1 MEDPSTNIG
10 QRYCSTRWK
19 FYLVDVT
26 SICTGWKFYLFW
38 TDVTS
43 IGKDHVSPSGWVV
56 NPLYSP
62 TAYFDVETYD
72 FITQDT
78 VSLRLVVGLT
88 TTSTFEQTGVF
99 HALNSLVD
107 GQLWQYWER
116 TRNKVTS
123 TTDPALSW
131 ESIQGFLYFS

>member
-1 MEDPSTNIG
+1 MLTMIFNNVPTAVRDSLAQDLMDSVRADNLHT
-10 QRYCSTRWK
+10 
-19 FYLVDVT
+19 
-26 SICTGWKFYLFW
+26 LFLM
-38 TDVTS
+38 DAAPA
-43 IGKDHVSPSGWVV
+43 GAP
-56 NPLYSP
+56 SP

-131 ESIQGFLYFS
+131 ENIQGFLYFS